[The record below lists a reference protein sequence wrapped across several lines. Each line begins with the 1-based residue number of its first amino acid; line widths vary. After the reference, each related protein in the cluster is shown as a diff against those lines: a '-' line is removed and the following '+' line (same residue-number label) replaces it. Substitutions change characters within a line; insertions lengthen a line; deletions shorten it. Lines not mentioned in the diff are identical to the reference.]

1 MTGRD
6 RRSLQI
12 SQVVPEEGLHIVQ
25 RIQRGLIQD
34 IRIAGRIEERG
45 RHPVEKC
52 EAGRIQRRA
61 TGKNAVFL
69 SPRGERRTVQPG
81 ADAPVEVGP
90 VGRTGPGAV
99 SEKRQKVPPRIHEI
113 VFFHAELRQGG
124 HAPGYLLH
132 RGVHIFLVRVDG
144 DRIFDVARSIGAAEI
159 GDTDGGKG
167 YRLLLQGVTKPL
179 LDDDFELFGEDIDE
193 GGVKVLLISPKQY
206 TLLRKSSGWLPA
218 SDISADIAIKGV
230 VGMVQGCQVII
241 SNKLTEASSKEN
253 AYIVK
258 PGALRLFMKRGT
270 LVESDR
276 DIVNKS
282 TVVTADKHFAP
293 YLYDASKAIKIIVK

>member
-1 MTGRD
+1 MALDPNATLLTNVVNPQVMADLIEKKLVDFMRFAPLATIDDTLVGRPGSSI
-6 RRSLQI
+6 SLPVYNYI
-12 SQVVPEEGLHIVQ
+12 GDASIVS
-25 RIQRGLIQD
+25 
-34 IRIAGRIEERG
+34 E
-45 RHPVEKC
+45 
-52 EAGRIQRRA
+52 
-61 TGKNAVFL
+61 
-69 SPRGERRTVQPG
+69 G
-81 ADAPVEVGP
+81 ADIGIQQLTSSVTPVTIFKIGNGVQITDEAVLSGFGDP
-90 VGRTGPGAV
+90 LGEAAKQLALSIASETDNSLLNVLANIASPMVYTAGTPGTLAFGD
-99 SEKRQKVPPRIHEI
+99 I
-113 VFFHAELRQGG
+113 ADALEL
-124 HAPGYLLH
+124 Y
-132 RGVHIFLVRVDG
+132 
-144 DRIFDVARSIGAAEI
+144 
-159 GDTDGGKG
+159 
-167 YRLLLQGVTKPL
+167 
-179 LDDDFELFGEDIDE
+179 GEDIDE

-293 YLYDASKAIKIIVK
+293 YLYDASKAIKIVVK